1 MTASTIRDQVLPGA
15 SHIRARDLMSRHVV
29 AVGADVSIND
39 AIKIMLTQHI
49 SGLPVLDPQGKLV
62 GIVSEGDFLR
72 RAEVG
77 TDKKRGRWLSLLA
90 GPNQVALDF
99 ARQHG
104 RRIGEIMS
112 PAPVTIDENTTLEQI
127 VRLMESLNMK
137 RFPVMRG
144 DEIVGMVTRADF
156 MRAVLRFSTGTRVRA
171 GTDDQIRSS
180 VLSALSRAPWR
191 PSALD
196 VTVQDAVVTLQ
207 GNVNND
213 NERKA
218 AVVAAENVAGVRR
231 VDDQLITYPLPE
243 EDLGGGDIVSLEKEA
258 PTEDD
263 VPL

>member
-1 MTASTIRDQVLPGA
+1 
-15 SHIRARDLMSRHVV
+15 
-29 AVGADVSIND
+29 
-39 AIKIMLTQHI
+39 
-49 SGLPVLDPQGKLV
+49 
-62 GIVSEGDFLR
+62 
-72 RAEVG
+72 
-77 TDKKRGRWLSLLA
+77 
-90 GPNQVALDF
+90 
-99 ARQHG
+99 
-104 RRIGEIMS
+104 MS

-127 VRLMESLNMK
+127 VRLMESLNLK
-137 RFPVMRG
+137 RLPVMRG

-156 MRAVLRFSTGTRVRA
+156 MRAVLRFSTGTWAGA
-171 GTDDQIRSS
+171 GTDNQIRSS

-191 PSALD
+191 PSLLD
-196 VTVQDAVVTLQ
+196 VAVQDAVVTLQ

-258 PTEDD
+258 PAEDD

>member
-1 MTASTIRDQVLPGA
+1 MTASTIRDQVLPRA

-90 GPNQVALDF
+90 GSNQVALDF

-104 RRIGEIMS
+104 RSIGEIMS

-127 VRLMESLNMK
+127 VCLMESLNMK
-137 RFPVMRG
+137 RFPV
-144 DEIVGMVTRADF
+144 
-156 MRAVLRFSTGTRVRA
+156 
-171 GTDDQIRSS
+171 
-180 VLSALSRAPWR
+180 
-191 PSALD
+191 
-196 VTVQDAVVTLQ
+196 
-207 GNVNND
+207 
-213 NERKA
+213 
-218 AVVAAENVAGVRR
+218 
-231 VDDQLITYPLPE
+231 
-243 EDLGGGDIVSLEKEA
+243 
-258 PTEDD
+258 
-263 VPL
+263 